1 MAVFHLFSAPTKDL
15 NRSQLYCRISPC
27 LALTTAS
34 LVLHKLLW
42 LQQGVVKFA
51 ELIKLLNYP
60 DLKEPCREENTE
72 GDRGTGTGDR
82 RDLLPG
88 AGEFLT
94 LSPGF

>member
-15 NRSQLYCRISPC
+15 NRSQVYCRISPLPRPDHRLTGAAHAA
-27 LALTTAS
+27 LAVTRS
-34 LVLHKLLW
+34 CKLA
-42 LQQGVVKFA
+42 K
-51 ELIKLLNYP
+51 LIKLLNYP

-72 GDRGTGTGDR
+72 GDRCTGTGDR